1 MKKNIKTALVTG
13 SNSSIGVSITEMLIK
28 QGYFV
33 YMNFNKNSHLIKNIK
48 NEKILKIRADISKT
62 NGIKSIFKKI
72 RRNHNFLNL
81 LVLNATRLDG
91 KEKNIFLK
99 KEIIKSVRN

>member
-48 NEKILKIRADISKT
+48 NEK
-62 NGIKSIFKKI
+62 NFK
-72 RRNHNFLNL
+72 N
-81 LVLNATRLDG
+81 
-91 KEKNIFLK
+91 
-99 KEIIKSVRN
+99 